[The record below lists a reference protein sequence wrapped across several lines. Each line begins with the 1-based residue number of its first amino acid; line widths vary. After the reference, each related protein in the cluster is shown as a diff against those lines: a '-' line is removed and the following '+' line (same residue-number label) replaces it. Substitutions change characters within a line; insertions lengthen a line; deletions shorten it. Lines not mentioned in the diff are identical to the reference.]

1 MCHESLLPV
10 LTFELPEGTELL
22 SPFYWVTSE
31 GDTAGPVGVEIQHCA
46 RITNRGLSGLGVA
59 VHKVHDKPEP
69 PYLFEE
75 VKGHL
80 SSSSG
85 YAKMK
90 VEFSDRILALFRRLR
105 RTLKL
110 EMRFQA
116 RLYYE
121 PLLTTTCEAHLVI
134 VPDTHPCQV
143 GDTIYLYNN

>member
-1 MCHESLLPV
+1 MRWCSVSLCSKFFSYCNL
-10 LTFELPEGTELL
+10 E
-22 SPFYWVTSE
+22 
-31 GDTAGPVGVEIQHCA
+31 
-46 RITNRGLSGLGVA
+46 NRFLFNPLGVA
-59 VHKVHDKPEP
+59 IHKVHDKPEP
-69 PYLFEE
+69 PYVFEE

-105 RTLKL
+105 RALNL

-121 PLLTTTCEAHLVI
+121 PYLTTTCKAPWLRW
-134 VPDTHPCQV
+134 
-143 GDTIYLYNN
+143 